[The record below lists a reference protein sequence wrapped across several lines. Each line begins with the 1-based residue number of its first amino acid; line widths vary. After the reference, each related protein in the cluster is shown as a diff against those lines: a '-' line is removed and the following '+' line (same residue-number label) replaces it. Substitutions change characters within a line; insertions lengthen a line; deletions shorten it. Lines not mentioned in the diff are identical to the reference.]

1 MGLERDFRGMSL
13 AYRMLG
19 IEDGKQLLYMCELIM
34 KRCRKRILR
43 SFALQMWCS
52 LLRDCNVD
60 LNYF

>member
-34 KRCRKRILR
+34 ERGTKRILR
-43 SFALQMWCS
+43 SFALQM
-52 LLRDCNVD
+52 
-60 LNYF
+60 